1 MRMDKNNDFL
11 SDSLSGIIVH
21 GRKSLNLSLSK
32 QIDNSKRLTSKP
44 NQELLTGFFLLITA
58 CFLIFLSRSH

>member
-44 NQELLTGFFLLITA
+44 NQELLTVFFY
-58 CFLIFLSRSH
+58 